1 MTDQA
6 LDRALRIAAPLSV
19 LGLLVSGWMIFL
31 YAPPDAIEGDVQR
44 IFYVHVASAITAYTA
59 FGAVLV
65 GSVLYLWRGQLW
77 PDRLARAAA
86 QVGLVFTTVCLVMGS
101 LWGASA
107 WGTYWQWGDARLDST
122 LVLWLVYAAYLLL
135 RRVANPGRSTARLA
149 AVVGI
154 VGCIDIPVVH
164 FSVLWWRT
172 LHPGPVLE
180 TGALPPSMLV
190 TFMVTMLS
198 VLLFGAVL
206 TAVRYRIEALREEA
220 AQLRAAA
227 DALRS
232 TDPVPAGL
240 AEVLT

>member
-1 MTDQA
+1 MI
-6 LDRALRIAAPLSV
+6 DRALRIAAPLSV
-19 LGLLVSGWMIFL
+19 LGLLLSGWLIFL
-31 YAPPDAIEGDVQR
+31 YAPPDAIEGNVQR
-44 IFYVHVASAITAYTA
+44 IFYVHVAAAITAYAA

-65 GSVLYLWRGQLW
+65 GSALYLWRGLLW

-86 QVGLVFTTVCLVMGS
+86 QVGLVFTTVTLVMGS

-122 LVLWLVYAAYLLL
+122 LVLWLMYAAYLLL
-135 RRVANPGRSTARLA
+135 RRVGAAPRLA

-154 VGCIDIPVVH
+154 LGCVDIPVVH
-164 FSVLWWRT
+164 FSVMWWRT

-180 TGALPPSMLV
+180 TGALPASMLLA
-190 TFMVTMLS
+190 FMVTMLS

-232 TDPVPAGL
+232 ADPVPATL
-240 AEVLT
+240 AEVLST

>member
-1 MTDQA
+1 MTEA
-6 LDRALRIAAPLSV
+6 TLDRALRIAAPISV
-19 LGLLVSGWMIFL
+19 LGLLVSGWLDFL
-31 YAPPDAIEGDVQR
+31 YAPPDAIEGQVQR
-44 IFYVHVASAITAYTA
+44 IFYLHVASAITAYVA
-59 FGAVLV
+59 FGVVLV
-65 GSVLYLWRGQLW
+65 GSVFYLWRELLW
-77 PDRLARAAA
+77 SDRMARSAA

-135 RRVANPGRSTARLA
+135 RRVATPGRGAARLA

-154 VGCIDIPVVH
+154 VGCIDIPIVH

-180 TGALPPSMLV
+180 TGALPASMLLA
-190 TFMVTMLS
+190 FMVTMLS

-206 TAVRYRIEALREEA
+206 TALRYRIDALREEA

-227 DALRS
+227 DALVVQERA
-232 TDPVPAGL
+232 PAEY
-240 AEVLT
+240 AEVLS

>member
-1 MTDQA
+1 MTEA
-6 LDRALRIAAPLSV
+6 RLDRALRIAAPLSV
-19 LGLLVSGWMIFL
+19 LGLLVSGWLIFL

-65 GSVLYLWRGQLW
+65 GSAFYLWKELLW
-77 PDRLARAAA
+77 SDRLARSAA

-122 LVLWLVYAAYLLL
+122 LVLWLMYAGYLLL
-135 RRVANPGRSTARLA
+135 RRVATPGRGTARLA

-154 VGCIDIPVVH
+154 LGCVDIPVVH

-180 TGALPPSMLV
+180 TGALPASMLLAFV
-190 TFMVTMLS
+190 VTMLS
-198 VLLFGAVL
+198 VLLFAAVL
-206 TAVRYRIEALREEA
+206 TALRYRIDALREEA

-227 DALRS
+227 DALGAPEPLP
-232 TDPVPAGL
+232 TDF
-240 AEVLT
+240 AEVMS